1 MPREKPIR
9 APLAEPA
16 KRSEPRLDLV
26 VGESPQ
32 LVEVEVGTGYAQD
45 VLGLATGKAQLRQ
58 LFLPRRRNA
67 FTGRK
72 RRGTPGG
79 NAKPVDEAAAHR
91 ECRMQR
97 DLLRGDRGNQRLESV
112 RRERRAEPRHESH
125 RVGEDG
131 IALCKSMKWRQFE
144 LEA

>member
-1 MPREKPIR
+1 MPCEKPVC
-9 APLAEPA
+9 APLAEPP

-32 LVEVEVGTGYAQD
+32 LVEVEVGTRNAKD

-58 LFLPRRRNA
+58 LFLPRRGRA
-67 FTGRK
+67 FGDD
-72 RRGTPGG
+72 
-79 NAKPVDEAAAHR
+79 AEPVDEAAAHR
-91 ECRMQR
+91 ECRVQR

-112 RRERRAEPRHESH
+112 RREGWAEPRHESH
-125 RVGEDG
+125 CVGEDG